1 MSQSDEPAPA
11 QRRLFFALW
20 PDDALRQHIEH
31 NTGQAIKDA
40 GGRRIPPGNF
50 HVTLVFIGEVPEQQV
65 AEAMAAAGEVHA
77 QPFALTL
84 DMLES
89 WTGADVLV
97 YSGEQAPPALGE
109 LVDRLRISLL
119 RHQFKLQRQTFKPH
133 ITLVR
138 KLPRRLPKRPLASIQ
153 WPVSDYAL
161 VESRGGP
168 DGSIYTVIGRWTLA

>member
-1 MSQSDEPAPA
+1 MSQSVEAGAA

-20 PDDALRQHIEH
+20 PDDALREHIER
-31 NTGQAIKDA
+31 NTCQAIKEA
-40 GGRRIPPGNF
+40 GGRRIPTGNF

-65 AEAMAAAGEVHA
+65 AAAVAAASEVHA

-89 WTGADVLV
+89 WGADVLV
-97 YSGEQAPPALGE
+97 YSGERAPPALGE

-138 KLPRRLPKRPLASIQ
+138 KLPRRLPKRPLAALQ
-153 WPVSDYAL
+153 WSVSDYAL
-161 VESRGGP
+161 VESRAGP